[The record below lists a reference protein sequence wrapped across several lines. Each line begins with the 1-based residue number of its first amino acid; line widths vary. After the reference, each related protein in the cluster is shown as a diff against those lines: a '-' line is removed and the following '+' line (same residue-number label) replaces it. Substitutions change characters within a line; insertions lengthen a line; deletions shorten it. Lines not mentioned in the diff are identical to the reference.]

1 MGLIGDVERGKVV
14 ADSWGLLGIGC
25 VHGIHGMGSGL
36 VWWVVKVAMARE
48 VVMNDKGVMARVLW

>member
-1 MGLIGDVERGKVV
+1 MGLIKDVEKEKVV

-25 VHGIHGMGSGL
+25 VHRINGMGSGL

-48 VVMNDKGVMARVLW
+48 VVMNDEGVMARVLW